1 MTNVSTRTTDGVDDL
16 STVELVE
23 RLQAQVTTLIRT
35 EIGNALA
42 EVKTKGTRLGI
53 GIGLS
58 GAGLLLLLYGLA
70 VLMAAAILALAT
82 AVAPW
87 LAALIVAAVVV
98 AVGAALA
105 GVGAARAKRAV
116 PPLPQQTAES
126 IRDDV
131 AAIKEGSREHR

>member
-23 RLQAQVTTLIRT
+23 RLQGQVTTLIRT

-42 EVKTKGTRLGI
+42 EVKTKGTRLRI

-70 VLMAAAILALAT
+70 VLMAAAILGLAT

-126 IRDDV
+126 IRDDL
-131 AAIKEGSREHR
+131 AAIKEGPREHR